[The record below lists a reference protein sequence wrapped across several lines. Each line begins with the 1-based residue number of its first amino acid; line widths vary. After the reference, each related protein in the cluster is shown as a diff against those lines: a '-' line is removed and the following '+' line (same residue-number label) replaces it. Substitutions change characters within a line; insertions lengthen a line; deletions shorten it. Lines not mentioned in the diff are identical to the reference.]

1 MEKGILGRGDTGAE
15 AWGTGRF
22 GCRMS
27 HAVFKL
33 RIWTFEIK
41 EPDPQHNMRCL
52 FPCREAMGGT
62 GSALVTRSTREQEEL
77 EARRVSEVAQARFPL
92 GVSAKHKA
100 KRNSGG

>member
-15 AWGTGRF
+15 AWGTGGF

-41 EPDPQHNMRCL
+41 EPDPQHN
-52 FPCREAMGGT
+52 P
-62 GSALVTRSTREQEEL
+62 
-77 EARRVSEVAQARFPL
+77 EVFVPL
-92 GVSAKHKA
+92 
-100 KRNSGG
+100 